1 MAELMANND
10 KKSVQPRIAIGFFGI
25 TRSLKWTLSS
35 IQKNIIEP
43 ARSLGD
49 VRLYAHLY
57 QQEYVL
63 NPRSG
68 EDHPMD
74 PHEHQLL
81 EWVLAWQLQ
90 IMSGYVLTEM
100 LSMTMENR
108 WQI

>member
-43 ARSLGD
+43 AHNLGD

-81 EWVLAWQLQ
+81 ECDEIKLEKPGTCLAAVNYEWVR
-90 IMSGYVLTEM
+90 SY
-100 LSMTMENR
+100 
-108 WQI
+108 